1 MTPTEHKVPKWIM
14 IYGSLLVLVGLGSG
28 LLGIFAPTQFFND
41 FPNVTNWNDFD
52 FVTNAWGIR
61 NVAMAIAMIVVL
73 WLRSPAAIAAVFS
86 MRFLTE
92 LGDLLNSVVT
102 GHGIVGSS
110 LIIFIIVWILL
121 CSIPEALAALWGF
134 RAAAKERT

>member
-41 FPNVTNWNDFD
+41 FPNVTNWNDLD

>member
-1 MTPTEHKVPKWIM
+1 MTPTKHKVPKWIM

-28 LLGIFAPTQFFND
+28 LLGIFAPTQFFSD

-110 LIIFIIVWILL
+110 LITFIIVWILL

-134 RAAAKERT
+134 RAVAKERV